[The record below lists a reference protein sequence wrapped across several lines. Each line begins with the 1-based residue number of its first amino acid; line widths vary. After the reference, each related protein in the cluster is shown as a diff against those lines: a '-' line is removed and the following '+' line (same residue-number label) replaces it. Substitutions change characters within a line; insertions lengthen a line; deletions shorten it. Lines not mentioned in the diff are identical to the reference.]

1 MSDRHVSFDMVVHA
15 VCAVSGRSRLEIF
28 HDDKGPVELQ
38 QLRQL
43 CWWLA
48 RKVTPLSFPVIGQL
62 SRGRHHAS
70 VIHGVD
76 KIDEL
81 RRVSPQFRQQT
92 DAIMGTLLALERA
105 GIHRLAESADPLA
118 TARRIMAA
126 PEREATRVP
135 VADIVA
141 MSRLI
146 VELLGEDDSPTPSPL
161 SSQMEQ
167 SDAA

>member
-1 MSDRHVSFDMVVHA
+1 MSERHVSFDMIVHA
-15 VCAVSGRSRLEIF
+15 VCAVSGRTRHEIF

-48 RKVTPLSFPVIGQL
+48 RKVTPLSFPVIAKL
-62 SRGRHHAS
+62 SRGRHHTS
-70 VIHGVD
+70 VIHGYD
-76 KIDEL
+76 KIEEL
-81 RRVSPQFRQQT
+81 RRASPQFRQST
-92 DAIMGTLLALERA
+92 DTILGTLEALERA

-146 VELLGEDDSPTPSPL
+146 VELLGDEDTPTPSPD
-161 SSQMEQ
+161 MET
-167 SDAA
+167 SNAA